1 MQIIEVT
8 EFWVRS
14 AVIRLRHRESPLQ
27 FVIYPMIHMAEPA
40 FYEAVTTRLGNAD
53 IVVAEGIR
61 SDRRRRSPLLAALML
76 SYTTLRFNRR
86 MKLVQQTIDYRTLG
100 VPVINPDVTVE
111 EFEDDWRKVPLGHR
125 LLAAWCILPAIALVR
140 LFGGTQVIWSKAME
154 VNDLPSEEEE
164 DQNDAV
170 PPEVHVAFT
179 GTRDDRLL
187 AALYRLHEER
197 GNEPIEVAVV
207 YGAGHVA
214 AIVEGLTTRLGY
226 KARSADWLTVAVL

>member
-27 FVIYPMIHMAEPA
+27 FVIYPMIHMAEPE
-40 FYEAVTTRLGNAD
+40 FYEAVTARLGKAD
-53 IVVAEGIR
+53 VVVAEGVR
-61 SDRRRRSPLLAALML
+61 GGGRRRSPLMGALML

-86 MKLVQQTIDYRTLG
+86 MKLVKQDIDYRALG

-111 EFEDDWRKVPLGHR
+111 EFQDDWRKVPLGHR
-125 LLAAWCILPAIALVR
+125 LVVWCILPAIALVR
-140 LFGGTQVIWSKAME
+140 LFGGTQVIWSKSME
-154 VNDLPSEEEE
+154 VNDLPSPEEE
-164 DQNDAV
+164 DQNDSV

-197 GNEPIEVAVV
+197 GDEPIEVAVV

>member
-14 AVIRLRHRESPLQ
+14 AVIRLRHRQSPLE

-40 FYEAVTTRLGNAD
+40 FYEAVTARLGKAD
-53 IVVAEGIR
+53 VVVAEGIR
-61 SDRRRRSPLLAALML
+61 GDGRRRSPLVGALML
-76 SYTTLRFNRR
+76 SYTALRFNRR
-86 MKLVQQTIDYRTLG
+86 MKLVKQAIDYRALG

-111 EFEDDWRKVPLGHR
+111 QFEDGWRKVPLAHR
-125 LLAAWCILPAIALVR
+125 LGVWCILPVVILVR
-140 LFGGTQVIWSKAME
+140 LFGGTQLIWSKSME
-154 VNDLPSEEEE
+154 VNDLPSPE
-164 DQNDAV
+164 DEDRIDAM
-170 PPEVHVAFT
+170 PELEAAFA
-179 GTRDDRLL
+179 GTRDQRLL

-197 GNEPIEVAVV
+197 GDEPIEVAVV

-214 AIVEGLTTRLGY
+214 VIVEGLTTQLGY

>member
-27 FVIYPMIHMAEPA
+27 FVIYSMVHMAEPA
-40 FYEAVTTRLGNAD
+40 FYEAVTARLGKAD
-53 IVVAEGIR
+53 VVLAEGIR
-61 SDRRRRSPLLAALML
+61 GNGRRRSPLLGALTL
-76 SYTTLRFNRR
+76 SYTALRFNRR
-86 MKLVQQTIDYRTLG
+86 MKLVKQAIDYRVLD
-100 VPVINPDVTVE
+100 VPVINPDVTTE
-111 EFEDDWRKVPLGHR
+111 EFADDWHKVPLRHR
-125 LLAAWCILPAIALVR
+125 LAVWCVLPVVVLVR
-140 LFGGTQVIWSKAME
+140 LFGGTRVIWSKSME
-154 VNDLPSEEEE
+154 VNDLPSPEEE
-164 DQNDAV
+164 DRADAL
-170 PPEVHVAFT
+170 PPEVDAAFA

-197 GNEPIEVAVV
+197 GDEPIEVAVV